1 MNFFQSGIFLF
12 LLFLSFFNSAYSF
25 YYLPLLPSLRNF
37 HEDIVTPNKS
47 FYLNENIFFKDI
59 VFRFSMNTKKVDS
72 NKRISFPS
80 YIEFFR
86 RLELISRI
94 FPRQTM
100 EIEKCSCKENKFVLC
115 WKLECKMINFI
126 IRGKSEYMMKK
137 QLINEHHISIEE
149 IIFYEN
155 KNKKQFYIHPSMMR
169 PIKIKIN

>member
-1 MNFFQSGIFLF
+1 MNFFQSVIFQF
-12 LLFLSFFNSAYSF
+12 LLFQSFFNSAYSF

-37 HEDIVTPNKS
+37 HKDLVKPNKS
-47 FYLNENIFFKDI
+47 FYLEKDIFFEDI
-59 VFRFSMNTKKVDS
+59 VFRFSMYTKNVDS
-72 NKRISFPS
+72 NNRISFPS

-86 RLELISRI
+86 RLEFISRI

-100 EIEKCSCKENKFVLC
+100 EIEKCTCKENKFALC

-155 KNKKQFYIHPSMMR
+155 KKKPFYIHPSMMR